1 MYIHINKFIKYT
13 LLCFGF
19 SMVALYPVFASAS
32 YHPADTSANWEVGDT
47 EILSY
52 LASWRAGNVLDT
64 YVLNGLAMWRAGA
77 YHFDGTQICPGCWVV
92 GAGGLSAGA
101 HVWSRNIGGMNVG
114 DVASPAAVAVDG
126 SGSVVIVGKLTGTID
141 LGGGALTSAGGGDFF
156 VAKYSASGVYLWA
169 RRAGSLADDRAGGVA
184 VDRDGNVLV
193 TGYFAGTIDLGGGV
207 LTATGGN
214 IFVAKY
220 SAGGAHLWSESF
232 GPTTTASGY
241 AISNA
246 LAVDGSGNV
255 VVGGLFAGV
264 GDFGGGPLSGAG
276 GSDIFVAKYTAAG
289 GHVWSRRFG
298 GTSTDRVN
306 ALAVDGSGNV
316 VVGGIFM
323 NTVDFGGGP
332 LSSAGLYDMFIAKY
346 TAAGGHV
353 WSRRFGAAS
362 NDNVNGLTV
371 DGGGNVLVT
380 GDFTDTVD
388 FGGGP
393 VSSPVYSD
401 MFIAKY
407 TAAGEYLWS
416 KNFGTSFVQ
425 ETANG
430 IAADANGNV
439 VVTGS
444 IYAALDLGGG
454 ILYPNGGKDFFVV
467 KFSATGV
474 HLWSKRAGDSFEDSG
489 VCLTTDAAGN
499 VLATGWFQN
508 VINFGGGPLINYGAS
523 DTFLVKFAP

>member
-1 MYIHINKFIKYT
+1 
-13 LLCFGF
+13 
-19 SMVALYPVFASAS
+19 
-32 YHPADTSANWEVGDT
+32 
-47 EILSY
+47 
-52 LASWRAGNVLDT
+52 
-64 YVLNGLAMWRAGA
+64 
-77 YHFDGTQICPGCWVV
+77 
-92 GAGGLSAGA
+92 
-101 HVWSRNIGGMNVG
+101 MNVG

-276 GSDIFVAKYTAAG
+276 GSDIFV
-289 GHVWSRRFG
+289 
-298 GTSTDRVN
+298 
-306 ALAVDGSGNV
+306 
-316 VVGGIFM
+316 
-323 NTVDFGGGP
+323 
-332 LSSAGLYDMFIAKY
+332 AKY